1 MNLTFFSINVHWRRK
16 SHLISR
22 KDSSLSQVYAS
33 CQQVKQVQHVNIH
46 IQKLNP
52 AILPVTWL
60 FFIWHRDKRPRTS
73 YISIKDMF
81 ISSSCWESI
90 FFYALNQGKISFLEK
105 TLSIKAKVY
114 YLTRKHQITNMC
126 NKEREVYG
134 SNWTNGIKVTRERVI
149 SPKFTL

>member
-46 IQKLNP
+46 SQKLNP

-73 YISIKDMF
+73 YFSIKDMF

-90 FFYALNQGKISFLEK
+90 FLCPKSGQNFLSWKDFEYQSKSLLFDKKAPNYQHVQQGKRGIWKQLN
-105 TLSIKAKVY
+105 
-114 YLTRKHQITNMC
+114 RC
-126 NKEREVYG
+126 
-134 SNWTNGIKVTRERVI
+134 IKVTRERVI